1 MIESNSNTTELES
14 DVLYYFSQ
22 LSRDNQYRA
31 IEYMIRL
38 IEKQERD
45 YISKSADI
53 IPFAAHKSPL

>member
-31 IEYMIRL
+31 IEYMTQTSHFKKCL
-38 IEKQERD
+38 CTLKNQ
-45 YISKSADI
+45 
-53 IPFAAHKSPL
+53 